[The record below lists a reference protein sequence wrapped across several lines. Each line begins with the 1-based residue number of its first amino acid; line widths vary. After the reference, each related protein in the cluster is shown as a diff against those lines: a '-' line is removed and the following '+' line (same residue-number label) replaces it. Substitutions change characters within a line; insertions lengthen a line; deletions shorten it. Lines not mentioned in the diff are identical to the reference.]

1 MQLRQWQEDCA
12 SLALQK
18 FQRRQR
24 HFMALATPGA
34 GKTVMAAVVAKRL
47 FDANEID
54 YVVCF
59 APSVAVLNSMRTTFY
74 SVLAKSMHGQL
85 GAAGGVYTYQYLASS
100 EKADWSFLTTSR
112 VLVVFDEI
120 HHCGGDEPEF
130 ANAWGREVL
139 RSLGSQA
146 KYILSMTGTPWRS
159 DLAPITLASYIDPDK
174 TIHCDYVYGIADAIK
189 DGVCRLP
196 EVVLIDNDKLQ
207 VNEETYGSLK
217 SAIEHSELRYSE
229 LLGDSQALRYLLTKA
244 VQQLNTARHEQPNA
258 AGLVVASSVHEA
270 RRIKHILQSEF
281 NQTAVMVTYR
291 EPSPQVV
298 IENFRTSDTQW
309 IVSVSMVSEGTDIP
323 RLRVCAHLSLVRTE
337 LFFRQVLGRVLRLMP
352 RIANNKAWL
361 ISFAEKSLLE
371 FAQRLQQDI
380 PEKII
385 RFEKQESPASPEL
398 PLHVGTD
405 SNSSKNTKFQALGE
419 SWNCYASEPEESLA
433 NSALLFSLKGS
444 YRQQVFSIFKKATV

>member
-1 MQLRQWQEDCA
+1 
-12 SLALQK
+12 
-18 FQRRQR
+18 
-24 HFMALATPGA
+24 
-34 GKTVMAAVVAKRL
+34 
-47 FDANEID
+47 
-54 YVVCF
+54 
-59 APSVAVLNSMRTTFY
+59 
-74 SVLAKSMHGQL
+74 
-85 GAAGGVYTYQYLASS
+85 
-100 EKADWSFLTTSR
+100 

-120 HHCGGDEPEF
+120 HHCGGDEPEL

-159 DLAPITLASYIDPDK
+159 DLAPITLTSYIDPDK
-174 TIHCDYVYGIADAIK
+174 TIHCDYLYGIADAIN

-229 LLGDSQALRYLLTKA
+229 LLADSQALRHLLTVA
-244 VQQLNTARHEQPNA
+244 VQQLHIARQEQPNA
-258 AGLVVASSVHEA
+258 AGLVVASSVREA

-281 NQTAVMVTYR
+281 NQTTVMVTYR
-291 EPSPQVV
+291 EPSPQAV
-298 IENFRTSDTQW
+298 IENFRTSHSQW

-352 RIANNKAWL
+352 GLANNKAWL

-385 RFEKQESPASPEL
+385 RFEKEDSPESPKLQLSA
-398 PLHVGTD
+398 GTG
-405 SNSSKNTKFQALGE
+405 SNSSQNTTFQALGE
-419 SWNCYASEPEESLA
+419 SWSCYAKEPEESLA

-444 YRQQVFSIFKKATV
+444 YRQQVFSIF